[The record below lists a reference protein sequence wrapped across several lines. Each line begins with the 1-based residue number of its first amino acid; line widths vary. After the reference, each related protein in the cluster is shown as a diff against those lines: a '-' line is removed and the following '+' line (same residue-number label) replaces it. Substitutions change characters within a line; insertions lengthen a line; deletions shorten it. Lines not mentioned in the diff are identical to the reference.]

1 MTRIFESKAIYAT
14 LFLLF
19 ALALVVNTLAGG
31 SLPTFGSDPFS
42 APQIQ
47 QRADGPVIPPDPW
60 DTDKADKAS

>member
-1 MTRIFESKAIYAT
+1 MIRMFESKAIYAT

-19 ALALVVNTLAGG
+19 ALALVANTLAGG
-31 SLPTFGSDPFS
+31 SLPNFGGDPFV
-42 APQIQ
+42 PQQIE